1 MEKFT
6 EELNRITENRF
17 DFELKSALLDE
28 AADFCVVE
36 ILYKDGSIISAKEKK
51 EIEKFAMN
59 FLPKTYKYKFEF
71 TKKYVSKE
79 KIYGDIIKF
88 LNNNFP
94 SMSGHIE
101 SINLDENKCHIQI
114 TVDELMR
121 ERAKNC
127 GMQKKV
133 VDYLKSQFVNVEFS
147 CDIDFGKIVNEKNDK
162 LKTTI
167 KVDDNNDFY
176 EKRKIDVLDIV
187 PLIGEFEEGIK
198 ADYIKDKTNVEE
210 KITICGT
217 IRTIKD
223 KVIKRKQSKDK
234 DTESD
239 SSVQDAVEGESQDDT
254 KYQRKLYRFTLAD
267 FTGEIN
273 CVIFSNKETQSKLEK
288 LEAGSKIVV
297 SGDLEEDKFF
307 GSNVVK
313 VKKLGYCSFPEI
325 KEEYIEYRQEKPYY
339 EFVEPEKIV
348 TYSQDSLLDFSAEK
362 KVPKYLQG
370 KRFVCFD
377 FETTGLNYSSGDRII
392 EIGAVEINN
401 GKITEK
407 FLSYVNPERTIPKE
421 ASAVSGIVDS
431 DVMGAPTAD
440 KVLQDFYKWTRGAI
454 LIGYNNINFDNIF
467 LIGQGKQARWN
478 FDNETDDVYRWAQRY
493 VKGAKNYRLKTI
505 AEKLGVALD
514 NAHRAVYDALATAE
528 VFIKINELYEN
539 DIKWWK

>member
-1 MEKFT
+1 
-6 EELNRITENRF
+6 
-17 DFELKSALLDE
+17 
-28 AADFCVVE
+28 
-36 ILYKDGSIISAKEKK
+36 
-51 EIEKFAMN
+51 
-59 FLPKTYKYKFEF
+59 
-71 TKKYVSKE
+71 
-79 KIYGDIIKF
+79 
-88 LNNNFP
+88 
-94 SMSGHIE
+94 
-101 SINLDENKCHIQI
+101 
-114 TVDELMR
+114 
-121 ERAKNC
+121 
-127 GMQKKV
+127 
-133 VDYLKSQFVNVEFS
+133 
-147 CDIDFGKIVNEKNDK
+147 
-162 LKTTI
+162 
-167 KVDDNNDFY
+167 
-176 EKRKIDVLDIV
+176 LDIV